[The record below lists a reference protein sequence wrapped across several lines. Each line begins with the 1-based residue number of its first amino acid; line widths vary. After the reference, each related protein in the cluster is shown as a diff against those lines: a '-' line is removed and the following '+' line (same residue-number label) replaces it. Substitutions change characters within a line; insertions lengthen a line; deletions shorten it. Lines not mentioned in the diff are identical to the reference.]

1 MVAGYARVPL
11 PIDEAI
17 QRFRAWI
24 GLPELEPPR
33 RVRSRESFDL
43 ASNGDEWRGVAV
55 WVHAANGWTVFD
67 DYTGYLGSLPARRW
81 IALAGDEELVFAGYS
96 EGVPYGQ
103 LVVVRDGRIVREFL
117 HDLQDPSH
125 DVNRGRL
132 ELERAKLIDDWV
144 DAASFVDDDELADD
158 GADDGILLLFEGST
172 SPDDLAALRGDDH

>member
-1 MVAGYARVPL
+1 MVAGYARLPL

-17 QRFRAWI
+17 ERFRAWI

-33 RVRSRESFDL
+33 RVRSRESLDL

-67 DYTGYLGSLPARRW
+67 DYTGYLGSLPTRRW
-81 IALAGDEELVFAGYS
+81 IALAEDEELVFAGYS

-103 LVVVRDGRIVREFL
+103 VIVVRHRRIVREFL
-117 HDLQDPSH
+117 HDLQDPSYN
-125 DVNRGRL
+125 VNRGRL

-144 DAASFVDDDELADD
+144 DAAWFVDSDELADD
-158 GADDGILLLFEGST
+158 GAEDGILLLFEGGT
-172 SPDDLAALRGDDH
+172 SPDDLASLRGDDH